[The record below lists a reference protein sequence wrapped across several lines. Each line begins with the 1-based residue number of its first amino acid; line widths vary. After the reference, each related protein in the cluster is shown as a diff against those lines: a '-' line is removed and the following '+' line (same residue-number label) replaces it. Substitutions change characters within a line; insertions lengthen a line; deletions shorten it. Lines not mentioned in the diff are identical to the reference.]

1 MTFTPTA
8 VHENA
13 KIKDYS
19 TINPDIDL
27 RSIQQLLT
35 EAAAEETVA
44 QLIGSV
50 FKGVKEELK

>member
-1 MTFTPTA
+1 MMEFR
-8 VHENA
+8 
-13 KIKDYS
+13 
-19 TINPDIDL
+19 INDIDL